1 MEVFMTERQ
10 LLFTLDYEQFNE
22 ILSHQNWFNLQQE
35 FERAGTSL
43 SQSFLIWRGESG
55 STWLLVDFDTKKAY
69 DLETEAE
76 AEAPAGTTEPEK
88 SIRVEISGPS
98 SQEKQLIELADTSL
112 ILSYLQQGPQGTDD
126 GFIDFIKK
134 NNLDRINLEKLKRS
148 DLAAAG
154 FSFEAGYQ
162 NLSPIYTMFCEILTS
177 PRESLT
183 DLSRGN
189 LQQIMEYLR
198 QFYEQAEQINNFE
211 IKGENPSQ
219 IYGSLLQTIA
229 GFCEGTKEFLRQHI
243 AYLNSK
249 KIEQLENQVETT
261 LASAEERYNTTI
273 SEETEKLLK
282 IGEEAKQ
289 QTTEIVQKLEQTH
302 LKYQNQLT
310 EKPASQYKEI
320 FAAQAEKYRNSS
332 RFWLGMAG
340 LATAAFGVTFILL
353 SIFLKSEGA
362 ELPGILQNLFTKGFV
377 LSPIYVWLN
386 RSIKNHTAQK
396 HLEII
401 NVHRQNALET
411 FDTFVAAAEG
421 NRETRDAV
429 LLAATKAIFDANQS
443 GYLST
448 KTSGVDNTSPVQQ
461 IIKEVIPSK
470 STDN

>member
-1 MEVFMTERQ
+1 MTERQ

-43 SQSFLIWRGESG
+43 SQSFLIWSGESG
-55 STWLLVDFDTKKAY
+55 STWLLADFDAKKTY
-69 DLETEAE
+69 DIETEAE
-76 AEAPAGTTEPEK
+76 AEAPTGTTEPEK
-88 SIRVEISGPS
+88 SIKVEISGPS
-98 SQEKQLIELADTSL
+98 SQEKQLIELTDTSP
-112 ILSYLQQGPQGTDD
+112 ILSYLQQNPQGTDD

-134 NNLDRINLEKLKRS
+134 INLDRINLEKLKRS

-177 PRESLT
+177 PRESLI

-219 IYGSLLQTIA
+219 TYGSLLQTIA

-249 KIEQLENQVETT
+249 KVKQLEDQVEIT
-261 LASAEERYNTTI
+261 LASVEERYNTTI

-282 IGEEAKQ
+282 LGEEAQ
-289 QTTEIVQKLEQTH
+289 QKEEKRQENFDQIYIQL
-302 LKYQNQLT
+302 QNQLT
-310 EKPASQYKEI
+310 EKPISQYKAI
-320 FAAQAEKYRNSS
+320 FDSQAKSHGTMAWV
-332 RFWLGMAG
+332 WLGITVG
-340 LATAAFGVTFILL
+340 LALISGGIFWWVLKDLL
-353 SIFLKSEGA
+353 PA
-362 ELPGILQNLFTKGFV
+362 ENNLSAVLPNLLAKGFF
-377 LSPIYVWLN
+377 LSLIYLLLN
-386 RSIKNHTAQK
+386 RSIKNYTAEK
-396 HLEII
+396 HLEVI

-411 FDTFVAAAEG
+411 VDPFLEATKE
-421 NRETRDAV
+421 NRETRDQI
-429 LLAATKAIFDANQS
+429 LLAATKAIYDANQS
-443 GYLST
+443 GYLPA
-448 KTSGVDNTSPVQQ
+448 KTSSSDSASPVQQ
-461 IIKEVIPSK
+461 IIKEVLPSK
-470 STDN
+470 SSDKSD